1 MPVITIVSPCYQE
14 EDNVERCYETVRR
27 LFEEALPGYQREH
40 IFADNAST
48 DATVAILRGIA
59 ERDPAVKVIV
69 NARNFGLFRS
79 TFNALK
85 YATGDAVLLMLPVDL
100 QDPPELIPEFVRLW
114 EQGYQVVAGSRGD
127 REEGAIMRSVRRLF
141 YGIVNRLADF
151 EIPENVG
158 EFQLVD
164 RQVLTAILDH
174 HDQYPYIRGI
184 VAAVGFRRII
194 VPYRWARRERG
205 RSKLRLLSLMD
216 QALNGIFAF
225 SSAPMRAA
233 TLVGFTLSGLCI
245 LYALLIFAAYF
256 IAPVHVPRGTTTLL
270 VAVLL
275 LSGVQIAFTGMLGEY
290 VTAIHA
296 QVRRG
301 PAVVEQERINIAEAP
316 APFRQPEAS
325 GLPEARKA
333 SNARWPSR

>member
-14 EDNVERCYETVRR
+14 EDNVERCYEAVKR
-27 LFEEALPGYQREH
+27 LFEETLPGYQREH

-48 DATVAILRGIA
+48 DTTVPILRRLA
-59 ERDPAVKVIV
+59 QCDPALKVVV

-79 TFNALK
+79 TFNALN
-85 YATGDAVLLMLPVDL
+85 YATGDAILLMLPVDL

-114 EQGYQVVAGSRGD
+114 EQGYQVVAGSRGA
-127 REEGAIMRSVRRLF
+127 REESRIMCMVRKAF

-164 RQVLTAILDH
+164 RRVLAAVLAH
-174 HDQYPYIRGI
+174 RDQYPYIRGI

-194 VPYRWARRERG
+194 VPYRWAKRERG
-205 RSKLRLLSLMD
+205 KSKLRLFSLLD

-225 SSAPMRAA
+225 SSSPMRAA

-245 LYALLIFAAYF
+245 LYAMMIFIAYF
-256 IAPVHVPRGTTTLL
+256 VSPVHVPRGTTTLL
-270 VAVLL
+270 VVVLF

-301 PAVVEQERINIAEAP
+301 PAVVEQERINIADGPELAGG
-316 APFRQPEAS
+316 RQ
-325 GLPEARKA
+325 EARPVA
-333 SNARWPSR
+333 QPFWPVSDRAAR